1 MTKRTSSSLGIAL
14 NVQDGR
20 APDWVQLT
28 PPGSQIA
35 GRDGRGWRLTDP
47 EAVIAAF
54 RASAK
59 KPQIDI
65 EHSSQLLAPQGHPAP
80 AVGWIEDIEVR
91 DAALWGRVDWTDD
104 GAKAVTSRSYRYL
117 SPAFRFDP
125 VTSEV
130 LSIVSA
136 GLTNNPNL
144 DLAALNA
151 AEQEN
156 AKMLDPAVLEAL
168 GLNSTASAAD
178 AVVAIGKL
186 KDARDTAL
194 NAAQTPSPEKWV
206 PKADHDLALN
216 RIKTFEDADKSRQ
229 DEAINAAVD
238 AAIEAGK
245 VAPASRDYHVA
256 ACRAEGGLDRF
267 KTAMGV
273 TAKITKGSGLDG
285 KEPGEGGKTLSAEE
299 IAVCSM
305 FGTDPKVFAEAKSKE
320 A

>member
-1 MTKRTSSSLGIAL
+1 MAL

-28 PPGSQIA
+28 PAGAQIS
-35 GRDGRGWRLTDP
+35 GRDGRGWRMTNP
-47 EAVIAAF
+47 AAVIAAF
-54 RASAK
+54 HGSSKR
-59 KPQIDI
+59 PQIDI

-80 AVGWIEDIEVR
+80 AVGWIENIELR
-91 DAALWGRVDWTDD
+91 DGALWGRVEWTED
-104 GAKAVTSRSYRYL
+104 GAEAVATRAYRYL

-125 VTSEV
+125 ATYEV
-130 LSIVSA
+130 LSIISA

-144 DLAALNA
+144 DMAALNA

-156 AKMLDPAVLEAL
+156 PEMPDPAVLEAL

-178 AVVAIGKL
+178 AVVAIAKL
-186 KDARDTAL
+186 KETRDVAL
-194 NAAQTPSPEKWV
+194 NAAATPDAEKWV
-206 PKADHDLALN
+206 PKADYQLALN
-216 RIKTFEDADKSRQ
+216 RIQTFEAADKTRQ

-238 AAIEAGK
+238 AAIAAGK

-267 KTAMGV
+267 AAAMGV
-273 TAKITKGSGLDG
+273 TPVIAKASGLDD
-285 KEPGEGGKTLSAEE
+285 KKPGDGTQALSADE